1 MIRLRFK
8 SFQSRILLFFLVLFS
23 LILSATYILVGL
35 ANLSNAHSIIE
46 ADLKS
51 ASKIFLR
58 LMDVRTGQLA
68 DSARILS
75 EDYAFKA
82 AFATGDLPTIGSA
95 LANQRGRIGADMIKL
110 VSSEK
115 KLIVG
120 TDAADVSGSAFGY
133 PGLIE
138 MAADQGEA
146 YALLVIGEETYQT
159 VVVPLLAPA
168 PVAWIVIGFKI
179 NDAVA
184 KDFKKLTNMEVS
196 FFQEEA
202 GGKVGCF
209 ASTIPMRQR
218 RPLLGLFQTGWKERK
233 GDASELRVMG
243 DSYIS
248 LTTQIGKT
256 PGGEAAYAVLQ
267 RSLTRM
273 MEPFVN
279 LKKNL
284 IAIGLAGLA
293 ISALAGI
300 VVSRSVTKPIT
311 SLVEGVGRVEKGDY
325 STLVR
330 VEQGDEMGTLAT
342 AINKMTVELAEKDK
356 IRDLL
361 GKVVSHEVAEE
372 LLGKDVE
379 LGGELREITVMF
391 VDIRG
396 FSARAEGL
404 NPKEVLSFL
413 NVVFTTLGTII
424 EEKGGVVDKYIGDAI
439 MALFGAPVKHDDDA
453 DYALIAAIKIQ
464 EAVGSINLDLESRGM
479 ARMEVGVGI
488 NTGVTVVG
496 NMGSMHR
503 MNYTAIGDGVNL
515 AARLQELTRRAI
527 FDAKIVVSERTIS
540 KAKGNYLTR
549 DLGMVNIRGRTE
561 PVRLYALIGKSDP
574 ENPSNPKTL

>member
-8 SFQSRILLFFLVLFS
+8 SFQRRILFFFLVLFS
-23 LILSATYILVGL
+23 LILSATYVLVEL
-35 ANLSNAHSIIE
+35 ANSSNAHSIIE
-46 ADLKS
+46 GDLKS

-58 LMDVRTGQLA
+58 LLDVRTGQLA

-75 EDYAFKA
+75 EDYAFKT
-82 AFATGDLPTIGSA
+82 AFATGDLPTIASA
-95 LANQRGRIGADMIKL
+95 LANQRERIGADMIKL

-115 KLIVG
+115 KLMVG
-120 TDAADVSGSAFGY
+120 TDGTDVPGSPFGY

-138 MAADQGEA
+138 MAVDQGEA
-146 YALLVIGEETYQT
+146 YALLVIGAETYQT
-159 VVVPLLAPA
+159 VVVPLLAPT

-184 KDFKKLTNMEVS
+184 MDFKKLTNMEVS

-202 GGKVGCF
+202 GGQVRCF
-209 ASTIPMRQR
+209 ASTIPADQR
-218 RPLLGLFQTGWKERK
+218 RPLQGLFQSGWKGRK
-233 GDASELRVMG
+233 DDASELRVMG

-256 PGGEAAYAVLQ
+256 PEGAAAHAVLQ
-267 RSLTRM
+267 QSLTRM
-273 MEPFVN
+273 MEPFAN
-279 LKKNL
+279 LEKNL

-293 ISALAGI
+293 ISALAG
-300 VVSRSVTKPIT
+300 VAVSRSVTKPVT
-311 SLVEGVGRVEKGDY
+311 SLVEGVGRVEKGDF
-325 STLVR
+325 STRVQ
-330 VEQGDEMGTLAT
+330 VEQVDEIGTLAD
-342 AINKMTVELAEKDK
+342 AINKMTMELAEKDK

-361 GKVVSHEVAEE
+361 GKVVSHDVAEE
-372 LLGKDVE
+372 LLKKDVE
-379 LGGELREITVMF
+379 LGGELRQLTVMF
-391 VDIRG
+391 VDIRD
-396 FSARAEGL
+396 FSSRAEGK

-413 NVVFTTLGTII
+413 NVVFTRMSTII
-424 EEKGGVVDKYIGDAI
+424 EENGGVVDKYIGDAI

-453 DYALIAAIKIQ
+453 DRALNAAIKIQ

-496 NMGSMHR
+496 NMGSMNR

-515 AARLQELTRRAI
+515 ASRLQGLTRRDV
-527 FDAKIVVSERTIS
+527 FEAKIVVSEGTLSI
-540 KAKGNYLTR
+540 AKGKYLTR

-561 PVRLYALIGKSDP
+561 PARVHVLIGTTGTDNS
-574 ENPSNPKTL
+574 SNPKTL